1 MDKAFERRA
10 IVGYLEKRDFDR
22 QAFLRLVDRAL
33 AAAPPAGALAAL
45 TERERE
51 VLELL
56 GQGLSNRE
64 MAEALVISENTVK
77 RHLKAIFVK
86 LEVNNRAA
94 AVARL
99 LGQ

>member
-1 MDKAFERRA
+1 MLQVHVRTPAEA
-10 IVGYLEKRDFDR
+10 SE
-22 QAFLRLVDRAL
+22 QEQAAFLRMVPEGGAMTEAAVRA
-33 AAAPPAGALAAL
+33 
-45 TERERE
+45 
-51 VLELL
+51 
-56 GQGLSNRE
+56 GLPL
-64 MAEALVISENTVK
+64 AEALVISENTVK